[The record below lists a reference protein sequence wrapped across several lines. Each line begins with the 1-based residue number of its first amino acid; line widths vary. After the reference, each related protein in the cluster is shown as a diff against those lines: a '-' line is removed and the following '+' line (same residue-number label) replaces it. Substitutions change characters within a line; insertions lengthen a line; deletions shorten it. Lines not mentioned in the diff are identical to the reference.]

1 MKAQSPPSWH
11 CSAAMSSSPALDSFS
26 SKLLALFAFVS
37 ETFHKIPGSPI
48 LTRYI
53 ASSYQNDPFRSL
65 LELFLLAFAI
75 RTIAQSRTRASAS
88 GSNFV
93 KLDNKACDTARMK
106 HINLNVP

>member
-1 MKAQSPPSWH
+1 MGSPPPLS
-11 CSAAMSSSPALDSFS
+11 SARPDALSSQLVAFS
-26 SKLLALFAFVS
+26 SFLSA
-37 ETFHKIPGSPI
+37 TFEKIPGSPI

-75 RTIAQSRTRASAS
+75 RTVLQSRTRASAS

-93 KLDNKACDTARMK
+93 KLDDKVRSGVRRRLCLSR
-106 HINLNVP
+106 